1 MSYGAWA
8 YTQSRWIVSQ
18 QRIIMCYWLH
28 PVKCCSAVP
37 KVLAAWWGLT
47 DEELMANSQSLL
59 ILWNQNCQSGKAY
72 WALARS
78 STGSLSFLSLGKLDP
93 VKGWEKLNWEHPKL
107 AKWPWSQVHNPGQ
120 TSPASPVHS
129 NNVISIN
136 LEMRGEIT
144 KAAKDPNV
152 LFVKYLGQAGA
163 SIYLSTR
170 GGTWHIGRGPG
181 R

>member
-1 MSYGAWA
+1 
-8 YTQSRWIVSQ
+8 
-18 QRIIMCYWLH
+18 
-28 PVKCCSAVP
+28 
-37 KVLAAWWGLT
+37 
-47 DEELMANSQSLL
+47 MALV
-59 ILWNQNCQSGKAY
+59 
-72 WALARS
+72 
-78 STGSLSFLSLGKLDP
+78 TGSQPWPNFPSFSCPL
-93 VKGWEKLNWEHPKL
+93 
-107 AKWPWSQVHNPGQ
+107 
-120 TSPASPVHS
+120 